1 MSARQPWVVAET
13 GLYIRSAIFPD
24 RAALAEFLAAM
35 DPDGLYERHFAHGE
49 APNHALLGRL
59 ASADGLDRVV
69 LLGVGAGGTV
79 IGHAE
84 YVAEAGAAEFA
95 LMVAPAWRDRGVG
108 KALLAVLLAT
118 AAAAGQREMHG
129 MIQATNTRAL
139 MVARKHGFGIRSGED
154 PRTVI
159 VSRQLVPQ
167 LVAGLPE
174 PEAGATTDISEP
186 FRHDPDRTPLHRCTF
201 P

>member
-1 MSARQPWVVAET
+1 MSARQPWAVAET
-13 GLYIRSAIFPD
+13 ALRIRSAIHSD

-35 DPDGLYERHFAHGE
+35 DPEGLYERHFAHGD

-59 ASADGLDRVV
+59 AGANGLDRVV

-84 YVAEAGAAEFA
+84 YVAEAGSAEFA
-95 LMVAPAWRDRGVG
+95 LMVAPAWRDCGVG

-118 AAAAGQREMHG
+118 AKAAGQREMHG

-139 MVARKHGFGIRSGED
+139 MVARKHGFGVRPGD
-154 PRTVI
+154 DRQTVL
-159 VSRQLVPQ
+159 VSRPLSQP
-167 LVAGLPE
+167 LVATSPDQGY
-174 PEAGATTDISEP
+174 GATSDAPETSC
-186 FRHDPDRTPLHRCTF
+186 HDPDRTPLHRCTV